1 MLLETPMSFT
11 YASLD
16 EAFPTVDCCHEPLG
30 SRVIVQVRKAKNQ
43 TAGGI
48 YIPEEARKTE
58 AVIRRSLKLW
68 RSAHWL
74 IRIGTP

>member
-1 MLLETPMSFT
+1 MLLETPMSFN

-16 EAFPTVDCCHEPLG
+16 EAFPTVDCGHEPLG

-58 AVIRRSLKLW
+58 ASNTQIAKVV
-68 RSAHWL
+68 AV
-74 IRIGTP
+74 G

>member
-48 YIPEEARKTE
+48 YIPEEARKT
-58 AVIRRSLKLW
+58 
-68 RSAHWL
+68 
-74 IRIGTP
+74 

>member
-43 TAGGI
+43 TGGDFH
-48 YIPEEARKTE
+48 
-58 AVIRRSLKLW
+58 VIEVHVDACLSF
-68 RSAHWL
+68 
-74 IRIGTP
+74 